1 MSGSGASELAIV
13 AAPKPFHGHAGLI
26 QRNAVSSWRSL
37 SAGVDILLG
46 GDVEGVAAT
55 AAAAG
60 ATTLGPIVQ
69 GIDGPPRIDDLMAKA
84 MRASAA
90 PLMAYVN
97 SDIILMPDW
106 LEAVRLVSRA
116 VTGDFLLIGRRIDL
130 DVNVPIDFADARA
143 RRELRGAAKS
153 SGRLAA
159 RVCKDFFVFPRNAY
173 PHLPPFTLGRAFWD
187 NWMVHDARRRGIPV
201 VDITACS
208 TAIHQ
213 NHDYAH
219 LAGGRLSAYLTSPG
233 ARNNRRLA
241 GGSRMI
247 SGAAASW
254 HLRRAGALR
263 RNRLPALLPF
273 CNDLPRFL
281 GLSLAVFASGVAAG
295 GFYPARFLTGS
306 RSRSTTGQDSGP
318 APKIPSRRAA

>member
-46 GDVEGVAAT
+46 GDAAGVAAA

-60 ATTLGPIVQ
+60 ATPLGAIEP

-84 MRASAA
+84 MRASSA

-116 VTGDFLLIGRRIDL
+116 VQGDFLVIGRRVDL
-130 DVNVPIDFADARA
+130 DVNSSIDFTDARA
-143 RRELRGAAKS
+143 RRELCCTARS

-159 RVCKDFFVFPRNAY
+159 RVCKDFFVFPRDAY
-173 PHLPPFTLGRAFWD
+173 RHLPPFTLGRAFWD

-201 VDITACS
+201 VDITARS

-233 ARNNRRLA
+233 ARENRRLA
-241 GGSRMI
+241 GGSRMV

-254 HLRRAGALR
+254 RLDADGRLRRDAV
-263 RNRLPALLPF
+263 PALLPF
-273 CNDLPRFL
+273 VADLPRFL
-281 GLSLAVFASGVAAG
+281 GLSLAVFASGVAAAG
-295 GFYPARFLTGS
+295 LYPARFLTGS
-306 RSRSTTGQDSGP
+306 RSRSTTGQATGP
-318 APKIPSRRAA
+318 EPKIPSRRAA